1 MENKTHLF
9 ISDIH
14 LGLESPERERAK
26 EAKLVSFLNQAKDA
40 HSLFILGDLFDYW
53 FEYKRV
59 MQKGYYRTFTALA
72 DLTEAGVDVHY
83 IIGNHDF
90 LHRDFFE
97 KELSVNLYLDG
108 TTFTLNSKKFFLA
121 HGDGLVKN
129 DGGYRILKRIL
140 RNKFIQRMYS
150 SIHPDLGIAL
160 ASGSSKASREYT
172 GHKDYGREDGLFDT
186 AKDMIDNGWD
196 YVMFGHRHIRSIK
209 HHNDGTY
216 VNLGTWLD
224 APCCGKYENNNFE
237 IIDL

>member
-9 ISDIH
+9 VSDVH

-26 EAKLVSFLNQAKDA
+26 ERKLVSFLNQAQQADT
-40 HSLFILGDLFDYW
+40 LFILGDLFDYW

-72 DLTEAGVDVHY
+72 DLTEAGTEVHY

-90 LHRDFFE
+90 LHKDFFE
-97 KELSVNLYLDG
+97 KELSVKLYYD
-108 TTFTLNSKKFFLA
+108 TVSFTLNGKKFFLA

-140 RNKFIQRMYS
+140 RNKFLQRLYS
-150 SIHPDLGIAL
+150 SIHPDLGISL

-172 GHKDYGREDGLFDT
+172 GHKDYGKEDGLFNT
-186 AKDMIDNGWD
+186 AKELIDKGYD
-196 YVMFGHRHIRSIK
+196 YVMFGHRHIRSVK
-209 HHNDGTY
+209 RHEHGTY

-224 APCCGKYENNNFE
+224 APCYGKLEEDSFE
-237 IIDL
+237 IVDI